1 MSLFQIELYGIGIYP
16 WHLYRRGMVVVTVD
30 AMVVVVVVVA
40 VAVAVM
46 VVGGGAK
53 SSREMATDHDD
64 LLPFISSPHLN

>member
-1 MSLFQIELYGIGIYP
+1 MSLFQIELYGNGIYP

-30 AMVVVVVVVA
+30 AMVVMVVVV